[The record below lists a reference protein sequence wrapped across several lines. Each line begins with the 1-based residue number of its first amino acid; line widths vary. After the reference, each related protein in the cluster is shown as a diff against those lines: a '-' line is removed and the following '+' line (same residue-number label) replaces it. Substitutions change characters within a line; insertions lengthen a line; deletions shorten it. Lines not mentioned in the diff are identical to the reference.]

1 MRFGGAA
8 DRRQAAVRVW
18 GKGPVGKTVTVSFAG
33 QTATVLAPGSANAR
47 DCNPGTCTVTG
58 TLADKVL

>member
-1 MRFGGAA
+1 MVVSGVSAA
-8 DRRQAAVRVW
+8 GVD
-18 GKGPVGKTVTVSFAG
+18 S
-33 QTATVLAPGSANAR
+33 VLRGCG